1 MKEKILE
8 ILREKGYVSGE
19 KIAKE
24 LGVSRSAIWKHIN
37 NLREQGYNIE
47 SRKCRGYRLISHPD
61 YPSREEILSRIRT
74 KIIGREYYYYPIL
87 DSTNTYAKRLVKK
100 ETLEGTIIVAE
111 EQKYGRGRKSR
122 NWFSPPGGL
131 WFSIIL
137 YPRIPPDYSMIIT
150 MGFSVAISE
159 VIKELLKIKSRV
171 KWPNDLLI
179 DNKKVCGILT
189 EIDAELDEIH
199 HLIVGVGL
207 NVNNII
213 DDSIKD
219 TATSLKLEYGQPI
232 SRILLFQRI
241 IEKLDYYYQKIIKGD
256 YGFIREKWFEYS
268 DILGKNIK
276 VSLEDKTISG
286 IVLDVDIKGRLH
298 IETLDGEIEIVAGDI
313 EYI

>member
-137 YPRIPPDYSMIIT
+137 YPRVPPDYSMIIT

-276 VSLEDKTISG
+276 VFLEDKTISG